1 MGTPSGVRLDG
12 AYEIPNLWYTRCPVP
27 TPLGLAVQ
35 LGYFRDEFA
44 AEGLDLKS
52 LQESLDP
59 AVKESHFD
67 HTLQNSFRQGGN
79 IPAIWA
85 KANGRDTRVIGLN
98 WTDESLLIITLHGSG
113 IHTVKDLKGRRLALP
128 VNPGSIDF
136 NRATA
141 LRAYYKA
148 LELEGLGLKDVELVD
163 TVAPPAIEAG
173 SDIDTSGR
181 RIRRRSGYF
190 AEIKALLNGEVDAI
204 FVKGVSGLEITRAL
218 AAHIVTDIGF
228 HPDPKVRIN
237 NGAPRTLTVDAEL
250 LEARP
255 DLVARFLK
263 RVVEAGDWARQHPLE
278 THDFIARETS
288 SFPDLVRAAY
298 GDNVHHNLDTFL
310 NDEAI
315 NALSDFKDFLF
326 EHGFLKS
333 NFSVP
338 DWISRV
344 PFERLEAES
353 ASIQASGRIPA

>member
-1 MGTPSGVRLDG
+1 MSADVSQNSAFSEL
-12 AYEIPNLWYTRCPVP
+12 IPNLWYTRCPVP

-44 AEGLDLKS
+44 AEGPELKS

-59 AVKESHFD
+59 TVKESHFD

-85 KANGRDTRVIGLN
+85 RANGRETRVIGLN
-98 WTDESLLIITLHGSG
+98 WTDESLLVITLPGSG
-113 IHTVKDLKGRRLALP
+113 ISTSKDLKGRRLALP

-141 LRAYYKA
+141 LRAYDQV
-148 LELEGLGLKDVELVD
+148 LRLEGLGLTDVELVD
-163 TVAPPAIEAG
+163 VVAPALLDAG
-173 SDIDTSGR
+173 ADIDATGR

-218 AAHIVTDIGF
+218 AAHVVTDIGF

-237 NGAPRTLTVDAEL
+237 NGAPRTLTVDQAL
-250 LEARP
+250 LDARP
-255 DLVARFLK
+255 DIVARFLG
-263 RVVEAGDWARQHPLE
+263 RVVQAGEWARQHPAE

-288 SFPDLVRAAY
+288 SYPDLVRAAY
-298 GDNVHHNLDTFL
+298 GENVHQNLDTFL
-310 NDEAI
+310 NGEAVA
-315 NALSDFKDFLF
+315 ALGDFKDFLF
-326 EHGFLKS
+326 RHGFLKTD
-333 NFSVP
+333 FDVQQ
-338 DWISRV
+338 WISYTG
-344 PFERLEAES
+344 FEALES
-353 ASIQASGRIPA
+353 AIAAQ